1 MREEVIREVLLPAS
15 ADEVWKALTE
25 PGRLAEWLADDAEI
39 ELRRG
44 GEVRFRLAGGDRRTG
59 FVDCAERPWRLCFW
73 WRPDEGGGDAQPMG
87 ELRRVEFSLVELP
100 EGTRLRVVESR
111 QPLELELRAGPPAP
125 GRGAQGP
132 PAPQAHATAAVIH
145 A

>member
-1 MREEVIREVLLPAS
+1 MPDEVIREVLLPAP

-25 PGRLAEWLADDAEI
+25 PGRLAEWLAEDAEI

-44 GEVRFRLAGGDRRTG
+44 GEVRFRLAGGDRRMG
-59 FVDCAERPWRLCFW
+59 FVDCVERPSRLCFW
-73 WRPDEGGGDAQPMG
+73 WRSDEEGGDAGAMG
-87 ELRRVEFSLVELP
+87 ELRRVEFSLVEVP

-111 QPLELELRAGPPAP
+111 QPLELELAAGPPAP
-125 GRGAQGP
+125 DRRAQGP
-132 PAPQAHATAAVIH
+132 PAPEAHAAVAVIQ